1 MLLKEIMLKH
11 LSILICALVTTLSVS
26 AQSWPTRPIKL
37 VVPFPPGGLIDNMA
51 RLVSNKLSQELG
63 EDVNRALN
71 EQRWALVISSSA
83 GSQQNVERLRGAFDQ
98 LRAGAKLWCVSF
110 YVASRF
116 LGR

>member
-1 MLLKEIMLKH
+1 MRLSCIDRRLYSIGLCFDLPLEH
-11 LSILICALVTTLSVS
+11 LG
-26 AQSWPTRPIKL
+26 K
-37 VVPFPPGGLIDNMA
+37 
-51 RLVSNKLSQELG
+51 ELG